1 MKTPTPDHKP
11 QVTLDLILEHGRALG
26 GVLKP
31 TAALWR
37 VELDEK
43 RVTRGYDG
51 ATVEGGSSI
60 KRCIA
65 STAENV
71 PDLITEIEAR
81 YPDTGDVQYRVV
93 SAEKLSD
100 RVFVLSTP

>member
-1 MKTPTPDHKP
+1 MKPTMKEKP

-43 RVTRGYDG
+43 RVTRGSDG

-60 KRCIA
+60 KRCVA
-65 STAENV
+65 STAETV
-71 PDLITEIEAR
+71 PDLISEIATR
-81 YPDTGDVQYRVV
+81 YPDTDDVQYRVV

-100 RVFVLSTP
+100 RVFVLSIP